1 MIADTL
7 NPNFGLPDMGDYYYD
22 APDQQRFYKQMDN
35 HINSLRRSKA
45 NSASAYKF
53 YQEDPPEPGYHDD
66 TKTYVFEISLGAK
79 GIGDDDETIAGIK
92 VDDGDTIGIPMSKI
106 SAADDASSE
115 YLEQIKKYTASS
127 GDVMNIRFACMD
139 AAELPH
145 FRKVSLDSIGDYEI
159 AQKKIS
165 EISDDP
171 DFVFSCYES
180 FMESRSQISQTYDGA
195 KVESGTYFDY
205 SKKHNDD
212 DTLSFVKLDD
222 GKYHQ
227 YFDDGTNAY
236 IIVKADTNNYTPNEI
251 ADAGIARD
259 SVANAINQADA
270 MRIVIDG
277 TKISRDKRTI
287 KTMFRSNPFDGSVEN
302 QTASLLDSL
311 FDNYTK
317 YPLPGFNLFGQDAY
331 GRCIAAIYVHING
344 VWINLNKFVIA
355 NTNNTEINKY
365 SNSTDGSTGI
375 NADGYEYDAKQ
386 YADDIYADSKTFDDR
401 DKVQKNIFGQSFD
414 SLKKWTV
421 TIGDVTLFVP
431 PTSIRCLTQ
440 TKAERMAVVRARG
453 TMAKS
458 TTKAQRIIEMDV
470 YFNEERGI
478 NGFEYKT
485 ATSELGGGKKITYWM
500 NGLRALYAEFKLA
513 PFLPI
518 DNEYINIVL
527 GVDAVTMIN
536 FSCETVPN
544 FPRLLKATIQLSE
557 FEYRIYMPEIP
568 MDPGDDD
575 DNKGVVRNYFS
586 EQINYPLF
594 RYYYQSLINNGEDL
608 KDTKFLDTKFIT
620 NTFGNKTCLIPMQ
633 FKDPYIKFYIPNKD
647 QLEKMK
653 SAKIQRLIRP
663 NTVRNV
669 TPNELKLAEE
679 LAKVKNEIE
688 YVTSQN
694 PAQNVNDYLS
704 SLGEDYILTTDT
716 GNNVPLPMLYKTK
729 GNNIVYDA
737 DATNELRSHLD
748 ELTNAYNQNLN
759 SIVLENGMP
768 ICTGEP
774 KVEYYISGDE
784 NQKVLSVNLTKTID
798 VRATGMTEEDMKQI
812 KSLSTVNG
820 DFSAD
825 EVFQNNSITIKYSVV
840 LPKRSDNNG
849 YGPNLGQ
856 QDDYFH
862 FTNDTNDMKFLNFMD
877 AVNEK
882 QGVGGNEDANNI
894 KSSIDYV
901 DATTLQFVPY
911 CGEKD
916 FLVESI
922 HMGVSN
928 TFSQITLQETT
939 GYAPQYMGGTDI
951 TLNISLYTQDASAA
965 AAMSNLPG
973 ISAQFARQ
981 YRVVLAAWPLKIE
994 SEFTK
999 LFGITDTM
1007 IESVE
1012 MDTVP
1017 NQPGLYHIALTLVSV
1032 DRSLRNR
1039 EALTKKDMQNFH
1051 NLSKEGVAA
1060 ERLWS
1065 YDKMSEFLSE
1075 AELYPDLELPTL
1087 KELADKG
1094 FRFIRYSNE
1103 KRVYPDP
1110 DFYFTYSYILMSQL
1124 IRETVLKSFNNGE
1137 ISCTIKDSTGKQLS
1151 GAIDQPYGTWKANFD
1166 RTNGFEKD
1174 IQSSYGDSDD
1184 LIPATII
1191 SDFTNASSK
1200 TREEMWTIASTIK
1213 VALMEKRM
1221 TNIVQDCIKQKYK
1234 TDRGNDASSTES
1246 TYDNQEQN
1254 ATNSAESKQQ
1264 LLDTAPSSSDGPT
1277 NTGASN
1283 STDSPDADAN
1293 STSTTDM
1300 DTIGSA
1306 LTHTEQQEQN
1316 DNNKKST
1323 EESPLFKSKVFDEE
1337 QKKEEQVIATI
1348 DNILQTRI
1356 ESNGTISTMCDKI
1369 FAPFNGNAALEGDD
1383 GNAGSEE
1390 IGGNSW
1396 DRKHNILPGWFCAA
1410 ADAICSNQGVDY
1422 SGSRGNTAGSNAAS
1436 VAAGAA
1442 AGAATGAAAGAPIAG
1457 VGAAP
1462 GAAIGATVGA
1472 ASALIGTQR
1481 SQDSKDSN
1489 APWKFNHKCRAKVY
1503 NDNTWQELVFD
1514 KSDTEKMKVAKY
1526 NSIEFGFFDFKYY
1539 PPDELIDKFGYYGRI
1554 KYQDDD
1560 SSAESTDSESG
1571 ETTETTETTKTAE
1584 EDKSDEQKQFEADT
1598 ADVNP
1603 DIPRW
1608 GYYLADPLYRK
1619 CDAATQA
1626 DYVEKCMTDFDF
1638 AQVAFF
1644 RICLL
1649 HFKNLVNTYKAIP
1662 SFAYDIFSDALT
1674 NEEKMKK
1681 IIENVRNIRAKKEA
1695 EENAK
1700 AQQAK
1705 TTGTSKK
1712 WNNTPKEVKAD
1723 TQDQQVKASETNDPN
1738 AGDDNTKKSSD
1749 QTDKAD
1755 QQNGSGDD
1763 ANKSNNHDSSDQS
1776 NSSDSSDSDKKTNEN
1791 ANEDN
1796 SSADNKNK
1804 ARTADEIDAS
1814 TIAQYKKLFQKNKI
1828 AVDNGKLFIM
1838 LAMGILD
1845 GDKDFVKL
1853 LVDRDYD
1860 SLNAI
1865 TTGAKSGTSIRSD
1878 KYAHQYEIKLR
1889 SFIKALGGEGVI
1901 DPSWVGN
1908 ADYQTPSSSF
1918 HENNARKNVAAAS
1931 EDPRLYYIHSFY
1943 DMIVHDCR
1951 GRMLRAFPT
1960 FYMFLIDEGRKTGR
1974 WKLHDNF
1981 YNVNAISSI
1990 TISQSRKIP
1999 TDTAEVVM
2007 TNFFNTYTTNDEDL
2021 NANYTSNFTDVFNSI
2036 WLPTLQ
2042 SYAESEEQKRT
2053 DAQSVERMRL
2063 NPGARIHIRL
2073 GYGADASHLP
2083 ISFNGMIAE
2092 LETGDTIKLICQSDG
2107 AEICKPIMLD
2117 KKAYELRGE
2126 DSLFGTSTW
2135 TSNGD
2140 TPKSIMRSL
2149 LCMHGGAI
2157 NTYLHDKGW
2166 DSIGDLLPGF
2176 NSNPLGIY
2184 HFGNPD
2190 IKYAGDA
2197 EPVQNIFE
2205 VGLSDYTA
2213 RYMTNPDKNIGTGRN
2228 SAIENGLDAAGTAIS
2243 VVGSTAAA
2251 AAGGALGSVVGPAG
2265 TVAGAMA
2272 GAMLFDNIIG
2282 DRAEKALKAPQQAPQ
2297 INFEVF
2303 GKTVWDCVNICRSI
2317 DPGYYAA
2324 VLPFH
2329 LRSTLFIG
2337 KPNDYYAYDYENVN
2351 GTWVEKRKP
2360 FQQCHLYTSLTDI
2373 IDNRIAVSTKDMK
2386 TCAVGLYEV
2395 YGFMADKVQKRT
2407 DPQWVDAAIYPEF
2420 QKTMY
2425 VDTKLYGMPSRKLGL
2440 ASDVLNHLT
2449 AGVTNST
2456 FLDRGADDDGEAKS
2470 NYNQAVKM
2478 TISALKDGMKEM
2490 YQGQFT
2496 IIGDPSIK
2504 PQDRIILN
2512 DTYNVIGGQVL
2523 ARDVVQVFSVDQGYK
2538 TVITPDLITSQVGN
2552 PAAAEMRKQSHGAA
2566 CCNTAAMVMTA
2577 YGAWAMSNKAYATY
2591 ARAMD
2596 YINKSNIT
2604 QKAKSMAEKTAKAAL
2619 NKSEAAS
2626 SNAAIKAIME
2636 KANQAK
2642 VTKLAK
2648 GAFSKTGKIAGSGLK
2663 AIKGVLGA
2671 TPVGRFLKIGFMIG
2685 SVVGLGAIENMVE
2698 DYFKSRK
2705 RLIVFPLQKYGR
2717 PMIGGLDGNI
2727 GSVYGAPNFNSKDAI
2742 QSILSAFEEHA
2753 DQYAVTAA
2761 IYDCAFG
2768 ENGVIPIAQ
2777 TYKMN
2782 ELDKI
2787 ANQEGLSQQVYSDVN
2802 KSAAG
2807 NYSRT
2812 NFNPLIPRIDI
2823 SKQKRSG
2830 AERTRFTFGVNVKE
2844 PERINE
2850 DGHMKDMVTPLRDTK
2865 LSPYMTL
2872 GYFRVT
2878 GNERGFTSDVSD
2890 KIKCIYIKTPSM
2902 KEAMPV
2908 NAIVDSNGIY
2918 DIPFLHNTAE
2928 GVLVDVVKKSFDN
2941 LTGTEQMRDQ
2951 EKWYQDNQGSI
2962 LVLASA
2968 LKPGS
2973 EKSYESTGFSIV
2985 LMCSNDKVKTATVN
2999 AINQINDSMKKTH
3012 ESMSNVPESVMKY
3025 KENGNEIFVLIA
3037 PPEANA

>member
-53 YQEDPPEPGYHDD
+53 YQENPPEPGYHDD
-66 TKTYVFEISLGAK
+66 TKTFVFEISLGAK
-79 GIGDDDETIAGIK
+79 GIGDDNETIAGIK
-92 VDDGDTIGIPMSKI
+92 VDDGDTIGIPMSQI
-106 SAADDASSE
+106 NAADEASSE
-115 YLEQIKKYTASS
+115 YLEQMKKYVASS
-127 GDVMNIRFACMD
+127 SDVMSIRFACID

-145 FRKVSLDSIGDYEI
+145 FRKVSIDSINDYEI
-159 AQKKIS
+159 VQKSIS
-165 EISDDP
+165 DISDDP
-171 DFVFSCYES
+171 NYVFSTYES
-180 FMESRSQISQTYDGA
+180 FMESRSQISKAYDGA
-195 KVESGTYFDY
+195 NIEGGTYFDY
-205 SKKHNDD
+205 SKKHKDD

-236 IIVKADTNNYTPNEI
+236 IIVKADTNNYSANEI

-287 KTMFRSNPFDGSVEN
+287 KTMFRSNPNLNDGTIEN
-302 QTASLLDSL
+302 QATSLLDSL

-317 YPLPGFNLFGQDAY
+317 YPAPGFNLFGQDAY
-331 GRCIAAIYVHING
+331 GRCIAAVYVHING

-355 NTNNTEINKY
+355 NTNNTKINKY
-365 SNSTDGSTGI
+365 SDSSDGSTGI

-440 TKAERMAVVRARG
+440 TKAERMAVVRAKG

-527 GVDAVTMIN
+527 GIDAVTMIN

-575 DNKGVVRNYFS
+575 DNGVVRNYFS

-594 RYYYQSLINNGEDL
+594 RYYYQRLLNNGEEL

-620 NTFGNKTCLIPMQ
+620 NTFGNKTCLIPAQ

-663 NTVRNV
+663 NTVRNI
-669 TPNELKLAEE
+669 TSNELKLAEE

-694 PAQNVNDYLS
+694 PAQNINDYLS
-704 SLGEDYILTTDT
+704 SLDEDYILTTNP
-716 GNNVPLPMLYKTK
+716 GNNVSIPMICKISN
-729 GNNIVYDA
+729 GAVVCD
-737 DATNELRSHLD
+737 TNASHELKEHID
-748 ELTNAYNQNLN
+748 ELTNSYNQALN

-774 KVEYYISGDE
+774 KVEYYISGDDD
-784 NQKVLSVNLTKTID
+784 QKTLSVNLTKTVD

-840 LPKRSDNNG
+840 LPKRDDGHG
-849 YGPNLGQ
+849 YGPNLGGQ
-856 QDDYFH
+856 EDYFY

-877 AVNEK
+877 AVNDK

-901 DATTLQFVPY
+901 NATTLQFIPY
-911 CGEKD
+911 CNEKD
-916 FLVESI
+916 FLVESM

-928 TFSQITLQETT
+928 TFSQITLQETN

-951 TLNISLYTQDASAA
+951 TLNVGLYTQDASAA
-965 AAMSNLPG
+965 AAINNLPE

-981 YRVVLAAWPLKIE
+981 YRVVLSAWPLKIE

-1012 MDTVP
+1012 VDTVP
-1017 NQPGLYHIALTLVSV
+1017 NQPGLYHIAMTLVSV

-1060 ERLWS
+1060 ERIWS

-1110 DFYFTYSYILMSQL
+1110 DFYFTYSYVLMSQL

-1221 TNIVQDCIKQKYK
+1221 TNIVQDCVKQKYK
-1234 TDRGNDASSTES
+1234 TDRGNDASDTSS
-1246 TYDNQEQN
+1246 TYDNKEQSV
-1254 ATNSAESKQQ
+1254 TDSAKQD
-1264 LLDTAPSSSDGPT
+1264 LLNTTPSDSDGST

-1283 STDSPDADAN
+1283 STESPDAESNTN
-1293 STSTTDM
+1293 SVTDK

-1316 DNNKKST
+1316 DNNKKEN
-1323 EESPLFKSKVFDEE
+1323 EESPFFKSKVFEEE
-1337 QKKEEQVIATI
+1337 QKKEEQVIAAI

-1410 ADAICSNQGVDY
+1410 ADAICSNQGIDY
-1422 SGSRGNTAGSNAAS
+1422 SGSRGNTAGSNAAT
-1436 VAAGAA
+1436 VAGAA
-1442 AGAATGAAAGAPIAG
+1442 AAGASAGAAVGAVAAG

-1462 GAAIGATVGA
+1462 GAAIGAVGGA
-1472 ASALIGTQR
+1472 VVGLIDTQR
-1481 SQDSKDSN
+1481 SQSNKDSN
-1489 APWKFNHKCRAKVY
+1489 APWKFNHKCRAKVF
-1503 NDNTWQELVFD
+1503 NDNTWQELIFD
-1514 KSDTEKMKVAKY
+1514 KDDKEKMKVAKY

-1554 KYQDDD
+1554 KYQDEDKPQ
-1560 SSAESTDSESG
+1560 ESEE
-1571 ETTETTETTKTAE
+1571 ETSNE
-1584 EDKSDEQKQFEADT
+1584 EKSDEEKQFEADT
-1598 ADVNP
+1598 IDVKP

-1626 DYVEKCMTDFDF
+1626 EYVEKCMTDFDF
-1638 AQVAFF
+1638 AKVAFF

-1649 HFKNLVNTYKAIP
+1649 HFKNLVNTYKVIP

-1695 EENAK
+1695 EENK
-1700 AQQAK
+1700 EAQEAK

-1723 TQDQQVKASETNDPN
+1723 AQDQQVKASETNDPN
-1738 AGDDNTKKSSD
+1738 AD
-1749 QTDKAD
+1749 
-1755 QQNGSGDD
+1755 
-1763 ANKSNNHDSSDQS
+1763 
-1776 NSSDSSDSDKKTNEN
+1776 DSDK
-1791 ANEDN
+1791 
-1796 SSADNKNK
+1796 DNKDNK
-1804 ARTADEIDAS
+1804 DGNNNSDDSSNNSNQQSDSNDPSPDSKQKSDDESKKADDKNKQKSNEIDMA
-1814 TIAQYKKLFQKNKI
+1814 TIEQYKKLFQKNKI
-1828 AVDNGKLFIM
+1828 AVDNGKLFVM
-1838 LAMGILD
+1838 LAMGIID

-1878 KYAHQYEIKLR
+1878 KYKHQYEIKLR

-1901 DPSWVGN
+1901 DPSWVGS

-1960 FYMFLIDEGRKTGR
+1960 FYMFLIDEGRKIGR
-1974 WKLHDNF
+1974 WRLHDNF

-2073 GYGADASHLP
+2073 GYGSDASHLP

-2092 LETGDTIKLICQSDG
+2092 LETGDTVKLICQSDG

-2126 DSLFGTSTW
+2126 DSAFGTSTW

-2205 VGLSDYTA
+2205 VGLSNNTE
-2213 RYMTNPDKNIGTGRN
+2213 RYMTNPEKNIGTGRN
-2228 SAIENGLDAAGTAIS
+2228 SALENGADAAGTAIS
-2243 VVGSTAAA
+2243 VVGSTIAAT
-2251 AAGGALGSVVGPAG
+2251 AGGAIGSALGPAG

-2272 GAMLFDNIIG
+2272 GAMLFDYIVG

-2303 GKTVWDCVNICRSI
+2303 GKTVWDCANICRSI

-2329 LRSTLFIG
+2329 MRSTLFIG

-2425 VDTKLYGMPSRKLGL
+2425 VDTKLYGMPSRKLGY
-2440 ASDVLNHLT
+2440 ASDLVNHLI
-2449 AGVTNST
+2449 AGITNSS

-2478 TISALKDGMKEM
+2478 TISALKDSMKEM
-2490 YQGQFT
+2490 YQGQLT

-2523 ARDVVQVFSVDQGYK
+2523 ARDVVQVFSADQGFK

-2552 PAAAEMRKQSHGAA
+2552 PAATEMRKQSHGAA

-2596 YINKSNIT
+2596 YINKSNISK
-2604 QKAKSMAEKTAKAAL
+2604 KAKDIAKKTAQ
-2619 NKSEAAS
+2619 E
-2626 SNAAIKAIME
+2626 AIKKGSRITNSSAAKAVSEM
-2636 KANQAK
+2636 ANQSK

-2648 GAFSKTGKIAGSGLK
+2648 SAFGKTGKIAGTGLSAVK
-2663 AIKGVLGA
+2663 KLLTA
-2671 TPVGRFLKIGFMIG
+2671 TPVGRALKIGFMVG

-2717 PMIGGLDGNI
+2717 PMVGGLDGNI

-2742 QSILSAFEEHA
+2742 QNILSCFEKKA
-2753 DQYAVTAA
+2753 DQYAFTAA

-2768 ENGVIPIAQ
+2768 EDGVIPLAQ

-2812 NFNPLIPRIDI
+2812 NFNPLIPRIDV
-2823 SKQKRSG
+2823 SKQKRSD
-2830 AERTRFTFGVNVKE
+2830 AERTRFTFGVNVKN
-2844 PERINE
+2844 PEEINN
-2850 DGHMKDMVTPLRDTK
+2850 DGHMKDMVTPLKDERF
-2865 LSPYMTL
+2865 SPYLTL

-2890 KIKCIYIKTPSM
+2890 KIKCVYIKTPSM

-2928 GVLVDVVKKSFDN
+2928 GVLAEVVKKSFDN
-2941 LTGTEQMRDQ
+2941 LTGTEQTRDQ
-2951 EKWYQDNQGSI
+2951 EKWYQDNQDST

-2973 EKSYESTGFSIV
+2973 KKAYESTGFSIV

-2999 AINQINDSMKKTH
+2999 AINQINDNMKKTH
-3012 ESMSNVPESVMKY
+3012 ESMPNVPESVMKF